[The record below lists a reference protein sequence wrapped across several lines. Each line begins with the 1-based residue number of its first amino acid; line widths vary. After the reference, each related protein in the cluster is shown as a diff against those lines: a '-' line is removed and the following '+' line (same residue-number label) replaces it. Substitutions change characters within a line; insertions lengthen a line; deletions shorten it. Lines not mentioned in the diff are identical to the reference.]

1 MGSTNY
7 SDGGVLRP
15 LAVVGMS
22 FRFPSGSTSDQ
33 SFWDM
38 LVSKRCASAD
48 VPPDRFNIEAHYNP
62 DTKRL
67 YTLSCR
73 GGHYIDGKAGTVTHI
88 ATQDLD
94 ILTG

>member
-1 MGSTNY
+1 
-7 SDGGVLRP
+7 
-15 LAVVGMS
+15 
-22 FRFPSGSTSDQ
+22 
-33 SFWDM
+33 M

-67 YTLSCR
+67 DTLSCR